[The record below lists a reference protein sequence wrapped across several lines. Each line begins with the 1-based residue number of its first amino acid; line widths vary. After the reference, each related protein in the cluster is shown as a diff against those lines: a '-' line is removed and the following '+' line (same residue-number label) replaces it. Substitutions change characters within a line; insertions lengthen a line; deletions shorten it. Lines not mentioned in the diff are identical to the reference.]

1 MLNLI
6 KVIGIILIV
15 VALIW
20 GMILV
25 GRIESE
31 DMAVHEGEL
40 LQSQMMSDGKIA
52 QNALSIIIIF
62 VSGMV
67 VYAGGVAIDNAVE
80 RREIRINMF
89 DDDDEDVIEIRRK

>member
-6 KVIGIILIV
+6 KVIGIILIAV
-15 VALIW
+15 SLIW

-40 LQSQMMSDGKIA
+40 LQSQMMSDEKIA